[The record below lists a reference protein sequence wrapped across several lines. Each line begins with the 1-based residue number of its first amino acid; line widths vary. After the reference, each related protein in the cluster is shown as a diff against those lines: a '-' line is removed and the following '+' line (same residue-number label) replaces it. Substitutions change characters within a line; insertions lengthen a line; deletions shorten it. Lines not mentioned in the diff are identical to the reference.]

1 MSCLALFQDLAKA
14 GPSLSTSAEGAGN
27 SLSSISLAGMMM
39 RPNDYHKGDTTHLS
53 CRNATNVFSSSQSSS
68 SSSEIVPGSSSC
80 SSSMSDN
87 RFSAKASKT
96 LNGSSRES

>member
-1 MSCLALFQDLAKA
+1 MSCLALFEDLAKA

-87 RFSAKASKT
+87 GISAKASKT